1 MRIQV
6 CFPVQPNPYKKEQI
20 MNPNPNLNGKGRQN
34 LKKDKVAFLE
44 KKKEK
49 KNMSSIRLE
58 IPPSYSAI
66 FYTVRQLRH
75 PVYIPP
81 YISKEI
87 TCIGS

>member
-1 MRIQV
+1 
-6 CFPVQPNPYKKEQI
+6 
-20 MNPNPNLNGKGRQN
+20 MNPNPNLNGKGRQDF
-34 LKKDKVAFLE
+34 KKRQERFPW
-44 KKKEK
+44 KKNK

-58 IPPSYSAI
+58 IPPNYSAI

-87 TCIGS
+87 TCFGSEWGKFFLERESIAHRRRKV